1 MDPELAVL
9 AFSLF
14 VCVALSSF
22 FSASETAYMALNR
35 VRLKTMVG
43 TGNRK
48 AELALELTEDYDP
61 LLTTVLIG
69 NNIVNIAGTVL
80 ATVFFTRLFGSRGAT
95 VSTIVMTILIL
106 VVGEVTPKTLAKR
119 SPEQFAIRVA
129 RIMKVLIRVLT
140 PCNLL
145 FRGWRQLLDRI
156 VPASE
161 ESTDIEDEIMTMVNE
176 AQHEGDMDAHE
187 GDLIRSAIE
196 FRDSD
201 ALDIMT
207 PRVDVEAL
215 EDTASME
222 EAEELF
228 LRSGYSRIPVFHEDM
243 DHVIGVLHEKDFY
256 RAKHAGVQSI
266 QGISM
271 PPVYASATQKVSKLL
286 NLFQQTRT
294 HMVIVLDEFGGTEGI
309 VTMEDVLEE
318 LVGEIFDEHDDI
330 SEDIAEKEDGTLIVN
345 GLVPLEDLYESLN
358 LPCHYA
364 SDTVGGWAAEV
375 IGRIPEVGTKFSVDG
390 LDGEVIGMERLR
402 VTQVQV
408 RRQQAKPDEN
418 TGH

>member
-14 VCVALSSF
+14 FFFSLSSF

-161 ESTDIEDEIMTMVNE
+161 ESNTNSVTKHKDIK
-176 AQHEGDMDAHE
+176 
-187 GDLIRSAIE
+187 
-196 FRDSD
+196 
-201 ALDIMT
+201 
-207 PRVDVEAL
+207 
-215 EDTASME
+215 E
-222 EAEELF
+222 E
-228 LRSGYSRIPVFHEDM
+228 
-243 DHVIGVLHEKDFY
+243 
-256 RAKHAGVQSI
+256 RA
-266 QGISM
+266 
-271 PPVYASATQKVSKLL
+271 
-286 NLFQQTRT
+286 
-294 HMVIVLDEFGGTEGI
+294 
-309 VTMEDVLEE
+309 
-318 LVGEIFDEHDDI
+318 
-330 SEDIAEKEDGTLIVN
+330 
-345 GLVPLEDLYESLN
+345 
-358 LPCHYA
+358 
-364 SDTVGGWAAEV
+364 
-375 IGRIPEVGTKFSVDG
+375 
-390 LDGEVIGMERLR
+390 
-402 VTQVQV
+402 
-408 RRQQAKPDEN
+408 
-418 TGH
+418 